1 MKHPLEKERRAEKR
15 ALLRRILTLARMTA
29 PDSRTPQERFMQSE
43 SVIGV
48 ILFALGLVAAL
59 ILGLPKLF
67 TDDWEIST
75 IAMMLIFGGMLVA
88 LGGAWL
94 VQYYYESNVRLGKG
108 LFAIF
113 FAAAVILII
122 VGLVNIFTMIG
133 IPLFLLTVGFAAAFL
148 SALALK

>member
-1 MKHPLEKERRAEKR
+1 
-15 ALLRRILTLARMTA
+15 
-29 PDSRTPQERFMQSE
+29 MQ

-75 IAMMLIFGGMLVA
+75 IAMMLVFGGMLVA

-94 VQYYYESNVRLGKG
+94 VQYYYESNVHLGKG
-108 LFAIF
+108 LFAVF

-122 VGLVNIFTMIG
+122 VGMVNIFTMSG
-133 IPLFLLTVGFAAAFL
+133 IPLFLLIVGFAAAFL

>member
-1 MKHPLEKERRAEKR
+1 
-15 ALLRRILTLARMTA
+15 
-29 PDSRTPQERFMQSE
+29 MQ

-133 IPLFLLTVGFAAAFL
+133 IPLFLLIVGFAAAFL